1 MTPRM
6 TDSADLLYRWIFV
19 LTAGLLF
26 AAAALRSL
34 LSLSGDALLT
44 VLFLLLVW
52 LALLIMESA
61 ITPRRPAF
69 FHICT
74 SAQTAI
80 VVVLMARVYHGDFYF
95 VLFGVMSMRATQR
108 LGWKAAF
115 LWVAL
120 FTPLTALA
128 LTFSYDDV
136 AQVLAFAVLYAA
148 VDVFLAAFT
157 LVTRRAAEQQARN
170 WTLLGE
176 LEAANREVEAY
187 SRRVGRLAAGEE
199 RHRLARELHDSV
211 TQTVFSM
218 NLTAQSAAL
227 LLPRDRAAA
236 VTQLVGLQ
244 DLARSALAEIRA
256 LGSELSADEVDED
269 GLVSAL
275 QRHLG
280 ERGLPDG
287 LTVAFDVEGE
297 EAQGSLSAAEEHALF
312 RIVQEALNN
321 TVKHAQAGGAAI
333 RLRLSPPRR
342 LEIVD
347 DGRGFD
353 VEATQNAGGL
363 GLQGMRERARE
374 IGWSF
379 TVSSSPGA
387 GVCIVVEKDRGG
399 VDPTASD
406 GRVGQ

>member
-1 MTPRM
+1 
-6 TDSADLLYRWIFV
+6 
-19 LTAGLLF
+19 
-26 AAAALRSL
+26 
-34 LSLSGDALLT
+34 
-44 VLFLLLVW
+44 
-52 LALLIMESA
+52 
-61 ITPRRPAF
+61 
-69 FHICT
+69 
-74 SAQTAI
+74 
-80 VVVLMARVYHGDFYF
+80 
-95 VLFGVMSMRATQR
+95 
-108 LGWKAAF
+108 
-115 LWVAL
+115 
-120 FTPLTALA
+120 
-128 LTFSYDDV
+128 
-136 AQVLAFAVLYAA
+136 
-148 VDVFLAAFT
+148 
-157 LVTRRAAEQQARN
+157 
-170 WTLLGE
+170 
-176 LEAANREVEAY
+176 
-187 SRRVGRLAAGEE
+187 
-199 RHRLARELHDSV
+199 V

-379 TVSSSPGA
+379 TVISSPGA
-387 GVCIVVEKDRGG
+387 GVCIVVEKDRAG

>member
-1 MTPRM
+1 M

-61 ITPRRPAF
+61 ITPRWPAF
-69 FHICT
+69 FHLCT

-80 VVVLMARVYHGDFYF
+80 VVVLMAQVYHGDFYF

-148 VDVFLAAFT
+148 VDVLLAAFT

-170 WTLLGE
+170 GTLLGE

-236 VTQLVGLQ
+236 VTQLVRLQ

-287 LTVAFDVEGE
+287 LTVSFDVDGE

-353 VEATQNAGGL
+353 VEATRNAGGL

-379 TVSSSPGA
+379 TVISSPGA
-387 GVCIVVEKDRGG
+387 GVCIVVEKDRAG